1 MRIRSFHMDGYGIF
15 SQVNVPSL
23 APGLSIF
30 LGNNE
35 AGKSTCLDFLRT
47 MLTGYPHHSSKE
59 LSHPPLRGGQA
70 GGSLTLDTLQHGLV
84 RLTRRAGNGGGLVT
98 LSDADGKALDAGVLD
113 QLLAGVTR
121 EVYRTVFGFSLSEL
135 QSFDSLNA
143 EGVRHALY
151 GASFGMG
158 MRSPNQLFK
167 ILDDQMESLFKPG
180 GSKPALNA
188 SLRQWDELRKEIA
201 LAEQECAQF
210 DALSLELGTQEDLYK
225 ECRAGKLSREQER
238 HQLERRLGVWRQWE
252 EWRNLR
258 GRLERLEEIAPTF
271 PEDGPARLT
280 RAMEHFEATARHLSL
295 EQECLQRTRD
305 ALAKA
310 VPHTDMLAALPEI
323 QSLAERKSS
332 YRQSITNLPAQEAA
346 LNRAHA
352 DLERLLN
359 SLGPDWTCERIRRT
373 NRSLFAR
380 EELERQ
386 AGEMNTA
393 MSAHTA
399 ALDNLEKANRSVEK
413 AEQELEKE
421 QRILE
426 HLPLPVSS
434 LDENGR
440 DALRRS
446 LARIEEVRSRLPERE
461 KALRE
466 ATNTFARTYEP
477 LHMPAGKPEQHL
489 QKLADAQEKALEMSN
504 IVQEHRQL
512 TQAADMALSNAQEAE
527 DTFKSRIDR
536 LRIQHK
542 ASQGPTRAALDARTV
557 AVRSLRHVT
566 ATLSVE
572 QDRLRELEDRKAT
585 MIAPAPLKS
594 WWLISVGLV
603 IMLAGLGMLFV
614 FWQWGIT
621 GIPITPELTLPL
633 NMWSSY
639 FVVVA
644 GVGFLAGGLPRSG
657 PEVKRFQAEMEQ
669 LVSRMNDVQQR
680 VSEIEAQVA
689 SLCAT
694 AEVDSADPITLD
706 ATEMLLERERE
717 LCVTG
722 ERLGQDMADLQ
733 AEYTQAREKTRQ
745 AQLAQQKAEN
755 QVQQSRRRWHDYL
768 LSCHVNTVPAP
779 EAAGVFFGRVEAAR
793 VAHAAVLA
801 VEAECAHLKESM
813 LEQQGIALTLPPVAD
828 LVAKALLA
836 SAQPSDVAA
845 SSSAKEDIAVDAGE
859 EGADNSHA
867 DAVPFAPFEAGK
879 TLILDAS
886 TVDPD
891 VLLQALRE
899 VTEACR
905 EADTAAEARLTATA
919 AVHNAESNVE
929 RASNHQA
936 ESAIALSQADTR
948 LAVAR
953 TAWKENLQSFG
964 LGADL
969 SPPTVR
975 EALESME
982 RCLTAEA
989 EVSRLRDDISRTER
1003 ERDALVIPLRALLE
1017 RFERTIHKD
1026 ADGQEHWIGSLESL
1040 LQDAIAME
1048 KLSEEAQR
1056 LQVTCGKL
1064 EDSVR
1069 IAEAAHADAK
1079 TAQETLLAQACVQ
1092 DTETFLRHARVKEE
1106 RENCLQRQEDLE
1118 DALTHAASPT
1128 PLDEFLAAFADFD
1141 RPEREVHLRRLGE
1154 EIEALEQ
1161 QERDLNT
1168 SLASLGARLKS
1179 LSSADKLSRLR
1190 QEQADLSES
1199 MRRLSLEWSRNAVAR
1214 RLLEEAKR
1222 RFEQERQPQVIRM
1235 ASEIFADIT
1244 HGAWVKIAA
1253 SLEDSSLTVL
1263 GSPERGGG
1271 EPVSPSVLSR
1281 GTQEQL
1287 YLALRLAYIRNH
1299 AAHATALPVIMDDI
1313 LVNFDPTRAAQTA
1326 RALLALAQGS
1336 GQNPAHQIL
1345 FFTCHPHMADL
1356 LQTIMPESRLF
1367 KVMEGTI
1374 CEAKA

>member
-15 SQVNVPSL
+15 SQVDVPSL

-30 LGNNE
+30 LGDNE

-167 ILDDQMESLFKPG
+167 IIDDQMDILFKPG

-210 DALSLELGTQEDLYK
+210 DALSLELGSQEDLYK
-225 ECRAGKLSREQER
+225 ECRASKLSREQER

-252 EWRNLR
+252 EWRNLQ
-258 GRLERLEEIAPTF
+258 GRLERLEEIAPAF

-280 RAMEHFEATARHLSL
+280 RAMEHFEATARHVSL
-295 EQECLQRTRD
+295 EQERLQRTRD

-310 VPHTDMLAALPEI
+310 VPHAEMLAALPEI

-332 YRQSITNLPAQEAA
+332 YRQAITNLPAQEAA
-346 LNRAHA
+346 LNRAQA

-359 SLGPDWTCERIRRT
+359 SLGPDWTCDRIRRT

-399 ALDNLEKANRSVEK
+399 TLDNLEKANRSVEK

-440 DALRRS
+440 DTLRRS
-446 LARIEEVRSRLPERE
+446 LTRIEEVRSRLPERE

-466 ATNTFARTYEP
+466 ATSTFARTYEP
-477 LHMPAGKPEQHL
+477 LHMPAGKPEQYL
-489 QKLADAQEKALEMSN
+489 QKLADAQEKALEMSTT
-504 IVQEHRQL
+504 VQEHRQL
-512 TQAADMALSNAQEAE
+512 TQAADMTLNNAQEAE

-614 FWQWGIT
+614 LWQWGIT
-621 GIPITPELTLPL
+621 SIPITPELTLPL
-633 NMWSSY
+633 NLWSSY

-669 LVSRMNDVQQR
+669 LVSRMNDAQQR

-722 ERLGQDMADLQ
+722 ERLSQEMADLQ
-733 AEYTQAREKTRQ
+733 AEYAQSREKTRQ
-745 AQLAQQKAEN
+745 AQIAQQKAET

-768 LSCHVNTVPAP
+768 LSCHVTSVPAP

-828 LVAKALLA
+828 LVSKALRAGTQLGA
-836 SAQPSDVAA
+836 RAA
-845 SSSAKEDIAVDAGE
+845 SSVGEDIAADVGASDAE
-859 EGADNSHA
+859 ASLA
-867 DAVPFAPFEAGK
+867 DAASSIDSMPL
-879 TLILDAS
+879 TLDAS

-891 VLLQALRE
+891 LLLQALRE

-905 EADTAAEARLTATA
+905 EADAAAEARLTATA
-919 AVHNAESNVE
+919 AVHSAEANVE
-929 RASNHQA
+929 RASNQQA
-936 ESAIALSQADTR
+936 ESAIALSQADSR
-948 LAVAR
+948 LALAR
-953 TAWKENLQSFG
+953 TAWKENLQSLG

-989 EVSRLRDDISRTER
+989 EVARLRDDISRTQR

-1026 ADGQEHWIGSLESL
+1026 ADGQEHWIASLESL
-1040 LQDAIAME
+1040 LQDATAME

-1056 LQVTCGKL
+1056 LQETCQEI

-1069 IAEAAHADAK
+1069 IAEAAYADAK
-1079 TAQETLLAQACVQ
+1079 SAQENLLTQACVQ

-1128 PLDEFLAAFADFD
+1128 PLDDFLAAFADFD
-1141 RPEREVHLRRLGE
+1141 RPERELHLLRLGE
-1154 EIEALEQ
+1154 EIEGLEQ

-1179 LSSADKLSRLR
+1179 LSSADKLARLR

-1263 GSPERGGG
+1263 GSSERGGG

-1345 FFTCHPHMADL
+1345 FFTCHPHMAEM

-1374 CEAKA
+1374 REAKA